1 MANEVEKT
9 YKDVHTWVGIVS
21 GLFLFIAFYAG
32 SITMF
37 EEPLQRWA
45 TPPSAVQAPSL
56 AETSRLLDAT
66 LAAHPEARRDY
77 QVHLEPQPGATA
89 RVTWTVRPE
98 VRVRGAEIRTYVSSF
113 GPDGRLQVQRL
124 EQSGLAELIDM
135 IHQRVG
141 LPLSDA
147 WARPLMGIV
156 CLLYAIAI
164 ISGLIV
170 LLPSLIKDLFILRVG
185 KNLKRM
191 WLDVHN
197 VLGVFSLPFH
207 IVMALTGIVFA
218 FHDQVYF
225 TQNYVVYENRLESLW
240 GEEEHEPQGNR
251 VALPPERIVQLMAEQ
266 APGFRVTRLNYQT
279 DRAGALDLHV
289 WGEDPRYQHRSPTRG
304 FAGVDPY
311 TGEIVERDYLPGQQP
326 GWMSSVSSFFAL
338 HFGNYGGPPVRW
350 LYFLLGLA
358 GAFIFYSGNLLWIE
372 SRRKKERKA
381 GAVVQSR
388 STRLMGSLTV
398 GVSLGCIVGISLT
411 TAAAKWLPAITANVA
426 VWHWWIYYVAFF
438 ACAAWAF
445 LRGAARSSVELL
457 WACAITT
464 FLIPASSFLA
474 WRHETSESA
483 LVDAV
488 AMAGVI
494 AFALMAR
501 RTARRLR
508 EGRRDSIWAGP
519 EAPAPQAG

>member
-1 MANEVEKT
+1 MANELEKT

-32 SITMF
+32 AITMF

-45 TPPSAVQAPSL
+45 TPPSALGPAPSL
-56 AETSRLLDAT
+56 EQSSRLVDAT

-77 QVHLEPQPGATA
+77 QVQLRPQPGAPA
-89 RVTWTVRPE
+89 RVTWTVRPQ
-98 VRVRGAEIRTYVSSF
+98 VRTRGGPVTTFASSF
-113 GPDGRLQVQRL
+113 GPDGRLQVERVQD
-124 EQSGLAELIDM
+124 GPVADLIDT

-141 LPLSDA
+141 LPVSDA
-147 WARPLMGIV
+147 VARPLMGIV

-164 ISGLIV
+164 VSGLIV
-170 LLPSLIKDLFILRVG
+170 LLPSLIRDLFILRIG
-185 KNLKRM
+185 RNLKRM

-218 FHDQVYF
+218 FHDEIYF

-240 GEEEHEPQGNR
+240 GEEAPPGPQQR
-251 VALPPERIVQLMAEQ
+251 PLLAPDALVRRIAEQ
-266 APGFRVTRLNYQT
+266 APGFEPDRLLYRT
-279 DRAGALDLHV
+279 LPTGGVDLHV
-289 WGEDPRYQHRSPTRG
+289 WGSDPRYGHRSPNEG

-311 TGEIVERDYLPGQQP
+311 DGRIIEADYLPGHQQ
-326 GWMSSVSSFFAL
+326 GWIAPVSNFFAL
-338 HFGNYGGPPVRW
+338 HFGNYGGAPVRW

-381 GAVVQSR
+381 GAVTQSR
-388 STRLMGSLTV
+388 STRFMGSLTV
-398 GVSLGCIVGISLT
+398 GVSLGCIIGISLT
-411 TAAAKWLPAITANVA
+411 LAAAKWLPAITANIA
-426 VWHWWIYYVAFF
+426 AWHWWIYYAAFF
-438 ACAAWAF
+438 AAIGWAF
-445 LRGAARSSVELL
+445 LRGAARGSVELL
-457 WACAITT
+457 WGSAVAT

-474 WRHETSESA
+474 WRHGTPESA
-483 LVDAV
+483 LVDSV
-488 AMAGVI
+488 AMAGVV

-501 RTARRLR
+501 RTSRRLR
-508 EGRRDSIWAGP
+508 DGRRDSIWAGP
-519 EAPAPQAG
+519 AAPQTS